1 MWAKALVI
9 TKGDEQ
15 RRKAEYIKLRAKRLA
30 EAENQQQSM
39 RIPMVSSP
47 IQIEIQSQKELQ
59 EAHKTKDTSLQHLQN
74 NAEYGDVLAQFQLAI
89 MYEEGREL
97 PQDYSQAVA
106 WYKKSA
112 ENGYALVQNKL
123 GQMYAQG
130 LGVDK
135 DENQAFAWYQK
146 AAEQNL
152 PEAQVSLG
160 HMYRD
165 GLGVDQDNVQ
175 AISWYEKAAQQGFAA
190 AQYILGLCYANGRD
204 VPPNNML
211 AEKHYGLA
219 AKQGYEGAQ
228 EALKLLGYDYDGY
241 LKRMGELKQLLVV
254 G

>member
-160 HMYRD
+160 HSIEM
-165 GLGVDQDNVQ
+165 V
-175 AISWYEKAAQQGFAA
+175 
-190 AQYILGLCYANGRD
+190 
-204 VPPNNML
+204 
-211 AEKHYGLA
+211 
-219 AKQGYEGAQ
+219 
-228 EALKLLGYDYDGY
+228 
-241 LKRMGELKQLLVV
+241 
-254 G
+254 

>member
-9 TKGDEQ
+9 AKGDEQ

-47 IQIEIQSQKELQ
+47 IQIEIQSQKKLQ
-59 EAHKTKDTSLQHLQN
+59 EAHKTKDASLQHLQN

-89 MYEEGREL
+89 MYEEGHEL

-112 ENGYALVQNKL
+112 ENGYALAQNKL

-135 DENQAFAWYQK
+135 DEN
-146 AAEQNL
+146 
-152 PEAQVSLG
+152 
-160 HMYRD
+160 
-165 GLGVDQDNVQ
+165 
-175 AISWYEKAAQQGFAA
+175 
-190 AQYILGLCYANGRD
+190 
-204 VPPNNML
+204 
-211 AEKHYGLA
+211 KH
-219 AKQGYEGAQ
+219 
-228 EALKLLGYDYDGY
+228 LLGI
-241 LKRMGELKQLLVV
+241 KKQLSKTFLKHRSAWDICIEMV
-254 G
+254 